1 VQIEKVEGKSGLKW
15 FKLQGATLSRILL
28 EKVSFL
34 ILAFISFASNMIG
47 AHNRMGL
54 YGTGYVSLGLRISN
68 AIVSI
73 VKYLG
78 KLFWPHNLSILYPY
92 PIMIP
97 QWQTLGSLLVLVVL
111 TIFALR
117 TAARHPYYIVG
128 WFWFLGGLVPFLGI
142 FMAGVWPEMAD
153 RYAYFTFIGIFAA
166 LAWGIP
172 GIMERWT
179 NSTPALTVLAT
190 GVMIAFAILTW
201 MQVGYW
207 KDSRTLFT
215 HVLSVIDGKVGSFNN
230 IGLSTAHVSL
240 GLALYDQGDKQGAI
254 KEYRKAILIDPFFDD
269 AHFYLSIVLTDQGN
283 IVEAAEQ
290 YLECMK
296 LNPHRKGVH
305 GRLGSLMMYM
315 GYYNDAIKF
324 YTEALYEDPN
334 SAEIYYNLGFAYL
347 RTGNVT
353 KAIESYTHAL
363 MVSPNFSEASDALV
377 KARIAKQSLDQLIQA
392 TRNDLQKEPGDPNLL
407 ARLGDIYQQQGDHEN
422 AILQYNK
429 ALSAISDRKDL
440 IKVCYRLALAYSDM
454 QEYSRA
460 TDALLSIKQLQPD
473 TPDIYYKLAC
483 LSAKQNRSDEAVA
496 WLKQAVKKGFNKW
509 DLIRRD
515 PDLAN
520 IRHTAFV
527 NEMMKNH

>member
-1 VQIEKVEGKSGLKW
+1 
-15 FKLQGATLSRILL
+15 
-28 EKVSFL
+28 
-34 ILAFISFASNMIG
+34 
-47 AHNRMGL
+47 
-54 YGTGYVSLGLRISN
+54 
-68 AIVSI
+68 
-73 VKYLG
+73 
-78 KLFWPHNLSILYPY
+78 
-92 PIMIP
+92 
-97 QWQTLGSLLVLVVL
+97 
-111 TIFALR
+111 
-117 TAARHPYYIVG
+117 
-128 WFWFLGGLVPFLGI
+128 
-142 FMAGVWPEMAD
+142 
-153 RYAYFTFIGIFAA
+153 
-166 LAWGIP
+166 
-172 GIMERWT
+172 
-179 NSTPALTVLAT
+179 
-190 GVMIAFAILTW
+190 
-201 MQVGYW
+201 
-207 KDSRTLFT
+207 
-215 HVLSVIDGKVGSFNN
+215 
-230 IGLSTAHVSL
+230 
-240 GLALYDQGDKQGAI
+240 
-254 KEYRKAILIDPFFDD
+254 
-269 AHFYLSIVLTDQGN
+269 
-283 IVEAAEQ
+283 
-290 YLECMK
+290 
-296 LNPHRKGVH
+296 
-305 GRLGSLMMYM
+305 MMYM